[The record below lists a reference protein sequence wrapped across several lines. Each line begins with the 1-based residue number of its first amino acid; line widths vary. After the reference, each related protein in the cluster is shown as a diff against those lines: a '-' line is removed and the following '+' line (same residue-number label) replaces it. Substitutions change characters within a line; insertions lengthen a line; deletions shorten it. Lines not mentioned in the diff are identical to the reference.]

1 MLDHTGV
8 LKSDRE
14 EIQKAIDVI
23 REYNPELLEVTETT
37 KTDTRERPGEF
48 GMITEE
54 YQLTTR
60 TFPASDILSTFST
73 HLKYGFDGA
82 IETLKENL
90 RLDFPQYSAEHIQ
103 AAGDLSDYDLTIQK
117 ATTKNG
123 NPVWEL
129 KGVKKMMLI

>member
-1 MLDHTGV
+1 
-8 LKSDRE
+8 
-14 EIQKAIDVI
+14 
-23 REYNPELLEVTETT
+23 
-37 KTDTRERPGEF
+37 
-48 GMITEE
+48 MITEE

-129 KGVKKMMLI
+129 KGVKKDDA